1 MSVPDVLPVPD
12 VDVPATPAQPL
23 RNGFRLLGRGIRE
36 ERRVFAL
43 AALASG
49 TYGLMTVMSAW
60 VLGKVTSSVILPSIR
75 KGHVATG
82 SLVGA
87 SAAIVAVA
95 IVKAAGIVGRRVG
108 ASVMQSNLQAA
119 YRRRVTRSYLRL
131 PMSWHQRHPTGELLS
146 NANSDVES
154 MWLFMSPVP
163 FSVGV
168 VVMVVVSGVAMA
180 LIDPVI
186 AVVGLLVFPA
196 VAFFNYIY
204 QRSMTPAATRAQ
216 ELRAEVSRVAHE
228 SFDGALV
235 VKTLGRED
243 HETARFATASRRLQ
257 QANVEVGRRRSLF
270 DPAVEALPNLGV
282 LVVLLVGTQR
292 VADGAISTGQLVQ
305 IAYLFTL
312 LAFPI
317 RAISWVLGDMARS
330 VVGGDR
336 VSRVLDAAGE
346 LTYGR
351 LQVDDD
357 GPAQIELRS
366 VDFAYGDAQ
375 VLSDV
380 TFPVRA
386 GRTVAVVGPTG
397 SGKSTLT
404 MLLVRLVDPA
414 AGTVFLDGVDMR
426 EMARGHVAA
435 SVAIVPQ
442 QTFLFEDT
450 LRGNVTLGAPIADD
464 DVWAALKVA
473 QADRFVRAMPAGL
486 DSLVGERGVTL
497 SGGQRQR
504 IALARALVR
513 RPRLLILDDAT
524 SSVDARI
531 EARILSGL
539 RDAALPST
547 VVVVAYRTATI
558 RLADEVVYVEQ
569 GTVIDRGTHSQL
581 LDRCDGYRLLVTAYE
596 VRDVARADDLDHDLD
611 EASP

>member
-1 MSVPDVLPVPD
+1 MSVPDVD
-12 VDVPATPAQPL
+12 VAAPAAQPL

-36 ERRVFAL
+36 EHRVFTL
-43 AALASG
+43 AALASA
-49 TYGLMTVMSAW
+49 TYGLMTVTSAW
-60 VLGKVTSSVILPSIR
+60 VLGKITSSLILPSIR
-75 KGHVATG
+75 NGHVATG
-82 SLVGA
+82 SLLA
-87 SAAIVAVA
+87 ATSAIVGVA

-108 ASVMQSNLQAA
+108 ASVMQANLQAA

-146 NANSDVES
+146 NANADVES
-154 MWLFMSPVP
+154 MWLFISPVP

-196 VAFFNYIY
+196 VAFFNYVY
-204 QRSMTPAATRAQ
+204 QRSMSPAATRAQ

-243 HETARFATASRRLQ
+243 LEAARFAAVARELQ
-257 QANVEVGRRRSLF
+257 RANVEVGRRRSLF
-270 DPAVEALPNLGV
+270 DPAVEAVPNLGV

-292 VADGAISTGQLVQ
+292 VAEGAISTGQLVQ

-317 RAISWVLGDMARS
+317 RAIGWVLGDMARS

-336 VSRVLDAAGE
+336 VGRVLGATGE
-346 LTYGR
+346 LTYGGKR
-351 LQVDDD
+351 VDDD

-366 VDFAYGDAQ
+366 VDFAYGDAS

-380 TFPVRA
+380 TFPVGA
-386 GRTVAVVGPTG
+386 GRTIAVVGPTG

-404 MLLVRLVDPA
+404 MLLVRLVDPES
-414 AGTVFLDGVDMR
+414 GSVFLDGVDMR
-426 EMARGHVAA
+426 EVARGHVAA

-450 LRGNVTLGAPIADD
+450 LRGNVTFGAAIPDPE
-464 DVWAALKVA
+464 VWAALKVA
-473 QADRFVRAMPAGL
+473 QADRFVRALPAGL

-504 IALARALVR
+504 VALARALVR

-524 SSVDARI
+524 SSVDPRI

-569 GTVIDRGTHSQL
+569 GTVVDRGTHSQL
-581 LDRCDGYRLLVTAYE
+581 LDRCGGYRSLVTAYE
-596 VRDVARADDLDHDLD
+596 VRDIVEADDLDDDLD
-611 EASP
+611 EVSR